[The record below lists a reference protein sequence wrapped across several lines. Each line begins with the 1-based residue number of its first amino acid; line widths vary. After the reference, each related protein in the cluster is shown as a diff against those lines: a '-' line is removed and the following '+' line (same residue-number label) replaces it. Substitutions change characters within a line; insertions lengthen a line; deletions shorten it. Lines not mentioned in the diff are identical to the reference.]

1 MSKRIH
7 RGGASLHGLDDAFEA
22 IGRLWGLRLLRK
34 ADVRGICVASV
45 GGLLGIDDDE
55 AFPPPRKCYRI
66 AGQILEGLQ
75 SRSIPEPQPLWDNI
89 ALLSKVIPLSLEERR
104 FLAFRAVAE
113 RYEPL
118 DNLLSAI
125 GNLSDERLARIVA
138 TALEIDPAVARGIV
152 ARDARIRMSGL
163 ISLDEDLVVFS
174 EKVQVVPGLFNALL
188 SVQPDL
194 DSLLSVFVKKSPAPA
209 LTLDEFGHIADF
221 VRLVRPYLERVSRE
235 RRKGSN
241 ILIHGPAGVGK
252 TELVRAL
259 AAAAQLNLYEVEG
272 TRPGAD
278 SVEGRF
284 SSFRFAQNL
293 LAGNEQCLILFDE
306 VEDVFPTQASLFSF
320 DGERVSGASKAW
332 TNQLLEENAVPAV
345 WVANNVSHINPAF
358 LRRFDIVKPLG
369 PLPRPVRRRMLEQA
383 VAGLPVSSEWID
395 RMSEQLTV
403 TPADTERVRRV
414 FASANGEDRKTLE
427 KDLELVLNGHRE
439 ARAVRPE
446 RPAYRK
452 PVRFRLD
459 LLNVDFDLGTL
470 VEGLRR
476 AVRGRMCLY
485 GPPGTGKTAFV
496 HHLGEC
502 LDRPVLVK
510 RASDILSMWVG
521 GTEGNIAEMFGEAA
535 ADGAVF
541 LLDEA
546 DSFLQDRRR
555 ASRSWEITQVNELL
569 TQMECF
575 EGLLVCAT
583 NRMESL
589 DPAVLRRFHFKV
601 RFAYLTCEQKEE
613 CFVAALRDLGYPV
626 ERELPPDVRPELSRI
641 RNLTPGDFAAVTEA
655 MRIVGASVSPGQ
667 LLRELR
673 KEADLKPEGRRVPPG
688 FV

>member
-1 MSKRIH
+1 MSKRMH

-75 SRSIPEPQPLWDNI
+75 SRSIQEPQPLWDNI

-152 ARDARIRMSGL
+152 ARDARLRMSGL

-174 EKVQVVPGLFNALL
+174 EKVQVVPGLFNA
-188 SVQPDL
+188 
-194 DSLLSVFVKKSPAPA
+194 
-209 LTLDEFGHIADF
+209 
-221 VRLVRPYLERVSRE
+221 
-235 RRKGSN
+235 
-241 ILIHGPAGVGK
+241 
-252 TELVRAL
+252 
-259 AAAAQLNLYEVEG
+259 
-272 TRPGAD
+272 
-278 SVEGRF
+278 
-284 SSFRFAQNL
+284 
-293 LAGNEQCLILFDE
+293 
-306 VEDVFPTQASLFSF
+306 
-320 DGERVSGASKAW
+320 
-332 TNQLLEENAVPAV
+332 
-345 WVANNVSHINPAF
+345 
-358 LRRFDIVKPLG
+358 
-369 PLPRPVRRRMLEQA
+369 
-383 VAGLPVSSEWID
+383 
-395 RMSEQLTV
+395 
-403 TPADTERVRRV
+403 
-414 FASANGEDRKTLE
+414 
-427 KDLELVLNGHRE
+427 
-439 ARAVRPE
+439 
-446 RPAYRK
+446 
-452 PVRFRLD
+452 
-459 LLNVDFDLGTL
+459 
-470 VEGLRR
+470 
-476 AVRGRMCLY
+476 
-485 GPPGTGKTAFV
+485 
-496 HHLGEC
+496 
-502 LDRPVLVK
+502 
-510 RASDILSMWVG
+510 
-521 GTEGNIAEMFGEAA
+521 
-535 ADGAVF
+535 
-541 LLDEA
+541 
-546 DSFLQDRRR
+546 
-555 ASRSWEITQVNELL
+555 LL

-626 ERELPPDVRPELSRI
+626 ERELPPDVRPELWRI

-673 KEADLKPEGRRVPPG
+673 KEADLKPEGRRVPPPASCDPG
-688 FV
+688 AIVRGGPVF